1 MGVVHVQFEWQDMGG
16 CSGMRVFSPLPGPK
30 IAKIKEN
37 IMISL
42 IDAMVELKGR

>member
-1 MGVVHVQFEWQDMGG
+1 MQEDPMGVVDVQFEWQGMGG
-16 CSGMRVFSPLPGPK
+16 CSCMRVFSPLPGSK

-42 IDAMVELKGR
+42 MQW

>member
-1 MGVVHVQFEWQDMGG
+1 MGVLSVQFEWQGMGG
-16 CSGMRVFSPLPGPK
+16 CSCTRVFSPLQRPK

-42 IDAMVELKGR
+42 MQW

>member
-1 MGVVHVQFEWQDMGG
+1 MGVVHVQFEWQDMDS
-16 CSGMRVFSPLPGPK
+16 CCCIRECFPLTEPK

-42 IDAMVELKGR
+42 MQ